1 MEEGKSFPS
10 QVPKSLAGPK
20 DASRGKGGTVSLAW
34 HLMYWPAQGMPAV
47 EEEEQLPDLASHL
60 SKRRLR
66 FPSLNLQVLAGTG
79 KLAMEKEHL
88 SWVWEVHLLK
98 IRHRF
103 HGLVP
108 RVWPELAKP
117 AVEEGA

>member
-1 MEEGKSFPS
+1 M
-10 QVPKSLAGPK
+10 
-20 DASRGKGGTVSLAW
+20 AW

-47 EEEEQLPDLASHL
+47 EEDKQLPDLASHL
-60 SKRRLR
+60 SKWRLR
-66 FPSLNLQVLAGTG
+66 FPSLNLQALAGTG
-79 KLAMEKEHL
+79 KLAMEKEMHL

-103 HGLVP
+103 RGLVP
-108 RVWPELAKP
+108 RVWPALAKP